1 MPGHCS
7 KSLLLWLKPAV
18 CVLVFLSVLL
28 DASSGFNAVLFQA
41 GHQALPKR
49 KIHQISLGAVVKRG
63 ELQPVRPEEAHPQL
77 GALLMVIER
86 KEKAEAVLQPLFFF
100 TAGNTHAMRR
110 DYWWVEWQLH
120 LSLAFILC
128 PNKSAV
134 GLLWGIGFCLLP
146 PLICCSL
153 QSRQLSTWKV
163 QWRRLHFVAHI
174 TWKLVKC
181 HS

>member
-1 MPGHCS
+1 MWAGVPQ
-7 KSLLLWLKPAV
+7 L
-18 CVLVFLSVLL
+18 LL
-28 DASSGFNAVLFQA
+28 DASSGFNAVLSRLGTRSAQE
-41 GHQALPKR
+41 

-63 ELQPVRPEEAHPQL
+63 ELQPVCPEEAQPQL
-77 GALLMVIER
+77 GALIMVIGR
-86 KEKAEAVLQPLFFF
+86 KAEAVLQPLLFF
-100 TAGNTHAMRR
+100 TAGNVYAMRR

-120 LSLAFILC
+120 LSLACTLC
-128 PNKSAV
+128 LNKSAV

-163 QWRRLHFVAHI
+163 QWRGLHFVGGI
-174 TWKLVKC
+174 TWKQVKH